1 MSFATTFYNL
11 RTARKLSQ
19 YEIATMLG
27 TSQASIT
34 AWERGVRVPSRKMM
48 NKIAEAF
55 NLPLSSIMSDD
66 QLQSRDQVSIL
77 ADTLH
82 ANPKLGLL
90 FDRTKNL
97 SDKDLDAI
105 LGIVAAIT
113 KEQYE
118 DGEDE

>member
-55 NLPLSSIMSDD
+55 NLPLSSLMSDD